1 MSLLGFVKII
11 LNIAFAIDAGV
22 TLYHRSTEIAIII
35 LSTALMEL
43 SVYGRYILV
52 SLKLP
57 FYSRFLEDFDIYLK
71 EEIHLNNK
79 VQKLKLEKRNSVDME
94 FDQIEEIKAL

>member
-1 MSLLGFVKII
+1 MSLLGTIKII

-22 TLYHRSTEIAIII
+22 TLNDRSTEIAIII

-57 FYSRFLEDFDIYLK
+57 LYSRFLEDFDIYLK
-71 EEIHLNNK
+71 EQIHENNQL
-79 VQKLKLEKRNSVDME
+79 QKRNLEKRNSIDME
-94 FDQIEEIKAL
+94 FD